1 MKPSAKLC
9 AIYVRKSSEEG
20 LEQEFNSLDA
30 QRESCEAYI
39 QSQKSDG
46 WSAIK
51 ERYDDGGFSGGNMD
65 RPGLK
70 KLMSDIQAGKV
81 NIVVVYKIDRLTR
94 SLMDFAKL
102 VEIFDRHNVTFV
114 SVTQAFSTTTSMGRL
129 TLNVLLS
136 FAQFEREVTGERI
149 RDKVSASKKKGMWM
163 GGMTP
168 FGYDCVD
175 KKLLINQQDAQV
187 VRIIFEKYV
196 ALGSV
201 RRLKEFLDASGICSK
216 LRTSSMTG
224 KQWGGSKF
232 SRGLLYKLLTNPVY
246 IGRIKHKNAVYDGQH
261 EALLS
266 QELWDTTQALMAQR
280 AATDRGG
287 QKSVSVGNLL
297 KGLLLDAE
305 GNKYSPSFANKGQRQ
320 YRYYVSQALLQDRK
334 LPAGIIT
341 RLSAPEA
348 ETAIEDSLRKELQC
362 TDAAKNLLATDCD
375 DAGEFFKK
383 LAGDIEKLQMR
394 RLIIKVINK
403 IVIDLNSATVFVD
416 RKALLDEIARM
427 LNMGVKILP
436 EGVATIVI
444 PVDLLKPRT
453 DAFVVEPKAEN
464 GSRDPFDLN
473 PQELKNWV
481 RGVIWR
487 DRHFSGTT
495 ISQIAQEEHCSEAWV
510 SSLIAQS
517 FTAA

>member
-1 MKPSAKLC
+1 MKPAAKHC

-30 QRESCEAYI
+30 QREACEAYI
-39 QSQKSDG
+39 QSQKAEG

-65 RPGLK
+65 RPALK
-70 KLMSDIQAGKV
+70 KLMSDIQVGKV

-102 VEIFDRHNVTFV
+102 VEIFDRHSVTFV

-175 KKLLINQQDAQV
+175 KKLLINQSDAKV
-187 VRIIFEKYV
+187 IKLIFEKYV

-201 RRLKEFLDASGICSK
+201 RRLKEYLDASGICSK
-216 LRTSSMTG
+216 LRTSETG

-246 IGRIKHKNAVYDGQH
+246 IGRIKHKKVTYDGQH
-261 EALLS
+261 EAVLS
-266 QELWDTTQALMAQR
+266 QELWDKAQGLMAQQT
-280 AATDRGG
+280 ATDRGS
-287 QKSVSVGNLL
+287 QKSLAVGNLL
-297 KGLLLDAE
+297 KGIMLDTE

-334 LPAGIIT
+334 PPAGIIT
-341 RLSAPEA
+341 RLSAPE
-348 ETAIEDSLRKELQC
+348 IEAAVENSLRKELQC
-362 TDAAKNLLATDCD
+362 ADSAKNLLAIDYD
-375 DAGEFFKK
+375 DASEFFVK
-383 LAGDIEKLQMR
+383 LAGNFEKLQMR
-394 RLIIKVINK
+394 RLIVKVINK
-403 IVIDLNSATVFVD
+403 IIIDLNVATVHID
-416 RKALLDEIARM
+416 RQVLLEELAGALST
-427 LNMGVKILP
+427 GVKEVP
-436 EGVATIVI
+436 KGVAKIAI
-444 PVDLLKPRT
+444 SIDLLKPRT
-453 DAFVVEPKAEN
+453 DAFIVEPKTMSAAQ
-464 GSRDPFDLN
+464 DPFDRT

-481 RGVIWR
+481 RGIIWR
-487 DRHFSGTT
+487 DRHFSGIN

-517 FTAA
+517 FTAV

>member
-1 MKPSAKLC
+1 MKPATKHC

-39 QSQKSDG
+39 QSQRAEG

-65 RPGLK
+65 RPALK

-81 NIVVVYKIDRLTR
+81 SIVVVYKIDRLTR

-175 KKLLINQQDAQV
+175 KKLLLHQEDAKV
-187 VRIIFEKYV
+187 VRSIFEKYV

-201 RRLKEFLDASGICSK
+201 RRLKEYLDANGICSK
-216 LRTSSMTG
+216 LRISETG

-246 IGRIKHKNAVYDGQH
+246 IGRIKHKKAVYDGQH

-266 QELWDTTQALMAQR
+266 QELWDKTQALMGQQ

-287 QKSVSVGNLL
+287 QKSVAVGNLL
-297 KGLLLDAE
+297 RGLLFDAE
-305 GNKYSPSFANKGQRQ
+305 GDKYSPSFANKGQKQ

-334 LPAGIIT
+334 PPTGIIT
-341 RLSAPEA
+341 RLSAPEV

-362 TDAAKNLLATDCD
+362 ADAAKALLAIDCD

-383 LAGDIEKLQMR
+383 LPDNVEKMQMR
-394 RLIIKVINK
+394 SLITKVISK
-403 IVIDLNSATVFVD
+403 IVIGLNSATVHMD
-416 RKALLDEIARM
+416 RKRLLDEITRA
-427 LNMGVKILP
+427 LNMGVKAVP
-436 EGVATIVI
+436 DGVATIVI
-444 PVDLLKPRT
+444 PIDRIKPRT
-453 DAFVVEPKAEN
+453 DAFVVEPKAVT
-464 GSRDPFDLN
+464 GTRDPFDRT
-473 PQELKNWV
+473 PQELKNLV
-481 RGVIWR
+481 RGIIWR

-495 ISQIAQEEHCSEAWV
+495 ISQIAQEEHCSDAWV

-517 FTAA
+517 FTAV